1 MKKILPVFS
10 YIFHPLFISV
20 FAALLYFFFSNR
32 YFIYQDIYL
41 ILIQILIVTILI
53 PVSIY
58 YFLLSLGK
66 VNSIM
71 LNDKSQ
77 RRIPL
82 AIHALLLLIL
92 IKKSI
97 TIDSIPELYYYFLG
111 SLISTVVALFLIILG
126 YKASLHMVGMSALTI
141 FAIGISIH
149 SQVRLVE
156 VISLLTLCTGIV
168 ATSRLEMKAH
178 DYTEL
183 TLGFLTGILPQI
195 GLWYFWL

>member
-1 MKKILPVFS
+1 
-10 YIFHPLFISV
+10 
-20 FAALLYFFFSNR
+20 
-32 YFIYQDIYL
+32 
-41 ILIQILIVTILI
+41 
-53 PVSIY
+53 
-58 YFLLSLGK
+58 
-66 VNSIM
+66 M